1 MRIFLDACVLFPTVT
16 REMLLGV
23 ARAGVFEP
31 QWSPR
36 VLEEW
41 ARATLKIGR
50 EAEVFARGEIALLRA
65 AWPRAEVEPT
75 PGLQARLWLP
85 DDNDIHVLAA
95 AIVGSA
101 DAIMTVN
108 AKDFPRNILAEEG
121 LARID
126 PDGYLYQV
134 WQSSPEIVSSVAEK
148 VLATARELS
157 GEDWQMRSLFKKAR
171 LPRVGK
177 VLSLGSI

>member
-41 ARATLKIGR
+41 ARATLKIGP
-50 EAEVFARGEIALLRA
+50 EAEVFARGEIAMLRA
-65 AWPRAEVEPT
+65 AWPRAEVLPA
-75 PGLQARLWLP
+75 PGLNARLWLP
-85 DDNDIHVLAA
+85 DDNDIHVLSA

-108 AKDFPRNILAEEG
+108 AKDFPRNLLAEEG
-121 LARID
+121 LTRID
-126 PDGYLYQV
+126 PDGYLFQV
-134 WQSSPEIVSSVAEK
+134 WQASPEIAETVAQK
-148 VLATARELS
+148 VLKTARDLS

-171 LPRVGK
+171 LPRLGK
-177 VLSLGSI
+177 ALS